1 MKKCNLFLVLALL
14 VCCIALFSGC
24 ANEQKM
30 RVSLDYGFHRP
41 GLATPLIDGCK
52 TEFLD
57 KETWNLDVF
66 LPGDVYVLTYHGE
79 IMVQETY
86 PGTVILP
93 KGGLLDVTRID
104 AGILCLVYDG
114 GWKPAEDGYILEG
127 ELCEYVVLDAEGN
140 FCALTEY
147 DTSKPLYVT
156 YEQAKAQQDQQ
167 GSKTVTPLA
176 AYAYLP
182 RN

>member
-1 MKKCNLFLVLALL
+1 MKKCNLVLVLVLL
-14 VCCIALFSGC
+14 VCCTALFSGC

-30 RVSLDYGFHRP
+30 YVRLDYGFHRP

-57 KETWNLDVF
+57 KDAWGLDVF

-79 IMVQETY
+79 IMVLETY

-93 KGGLLDVTRID
+93 EGGLLDVTRID

-114 GWKPAEDGYILEG
+114 GWKPAEDGYILSG
-127 ELCEYVVLDAEGN
+127 ELCEYVVLDEQGN
-140 FCALTEY
+140 FCTLAEY
-147 DTSKPLYVT
+147 DISKPLYVT
-156 YEQAKAQQDQQ
+156 YEQAKALQTEN
-167 GSKTVTPLA
+167 GSIAVTPLA